1 MMKAKPALPLLLLA
15 AAGAGAAAAGAGA
28 ATPVAWVAESEE
40 YASLLRAKLTT
51 PWDVRW
57 CGANG
62 SACVAGSDP
71 SSAAVKAIVGRPVAG
86 ELSALPNLALVQGA
100 SWFQEYPQADVP
112 LRSAIAYADEYPSPV
127 RAPAPRRPASP
138 AATAPAAATLA
149 FSDAHRRNVRA
160 GARDR
165 APRGVLHRRDL

>member
-1 MMKAKPALPLLLLA
+1 MMMMMKANALPLLPLLLA
-15 AAGAGAAAAGAGA
+15 AAAAATAGAGA

-127 RAPAPRRPASP
+127 RASAELSLSLSLSLCLSLTRLTSAPPPSQPGGHCAS
-138 AATAPAAATLA
+138 
-149 FSDAHRRNVRA
+149 SGH
-160 GARDR
+160 AR
-165 APRGVLHRRDL
+165 VL

>member
-1 MMKAKPALPLLLLA
+1 MMMKAKPALPLLLLA
-15 AAGAGAAAAGAGA
+15 AGAAAAAVAAGA

-86 ELSALPNLALVQGA
+86 ELKGWLRQCCS
-100 SWFQEYPQADVP
+100 ST
-112 LRSAIAYADEYPSPV
+112 LRS
-127 RAPAPRRPASP
+127 
-138 AATAPAAATLA
+138 
-149 FSDAHRRNVRA
+149 
-160 GARDR
+160 
-165 APRGVLHRRDL
+165 